1 MIKISTSILLLHILQ
16 MIILNSTGGMND
28 LLTAIISMAI
38 FLFITL
44 PFFLFSIMTYKEK
57 KIIIEIDPQ
66 NLKGYTIKDEKNIEN
81 L

>member
-66 NLKGYTIKDEKNIEN
+66 NPKGYTIKDEKNIEK